1 MSWEVTP
8 TSPNSMSVGVN
19 IQQVTVLSLDSE
31 KNSASCVDDFG
42 YEVRVS
48 LHPLRARRL
57 PYIDEKWVIDRKFG
71 GWSFVAPLTN
81 YSPAING
88 NSLEEIVPSLLT
100 ALHGMGHVSISI
112 NQPDQPTAIAGV
124 KSATVSWTAPTENG
138 IPTTG
143 YIITSDPDFITE
155 TVDESTFSTTISGLT
170 AGTPYTFTVVAINAL
185 GSSPASDPSTPVTP
199 TAS

>member
-71 GWSFVAPLTN
+71 GWSFVAPL
-81 YSPAING
+81 
-88 NSLEEIVPSLLT
+88 NSDVLT
-100 ALHGMGHVSISI
+100 VSGSMGD
-112 NQPDQPTAIAGV
+112 P
-124 KSATVSWTAPTENG
+124 ATVLSDLLAHLDKMGIIKDETTGAPT
-138 IPTTG
+138 
-143 YIITSDPDFITE
+143 
-155 TVDESTFSTTISGLT
+155 
-170 AGTPYTFTVVAINAL
+170 
-185 GSSPASDPSTPVTP
+185 
-199 TAS
+199 